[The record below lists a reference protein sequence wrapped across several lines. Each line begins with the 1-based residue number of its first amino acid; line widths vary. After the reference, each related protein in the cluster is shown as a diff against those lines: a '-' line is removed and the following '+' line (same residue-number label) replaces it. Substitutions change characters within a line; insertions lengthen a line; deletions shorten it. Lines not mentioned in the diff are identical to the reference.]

1 MEMKTANRKTG
12 KNRTKDLLEALE
24 WAAKHASGQSVSG
37 GTRELVYVA
46 DVKSIRSKL
55 SLSQSQFAKR
65 FGLNVRTVQDW
76 EQGRK
81 VPDQPA
87 RILLRVIEKSPGTV
101 VKALAS

>member
-1 MEMKTANRKTG
+1 MKVVKGKRPA
-12 KNRTKDLLEALE
+12 KNRAKDLLEALE
-24 WAAKHASGQSVSG
+24 WAAKHATGQPVSG
-37 GTRELVYVA
+37 GAHDIVYVA
-46 DVKSIRSKL
+46 DIKNIRAKL

-87 RILLRVIEKSPGTV
+87 RVLLRVIEKSPHTV
-101 VKALAS
+101 AKALAA

>member
-1 MEMKTANRKTG
+1 MIK
-12 KNRTKDLLEALE
+12 KNIAKQIVAGME
-24 WAAKHASGQSVSG
+24 WAALHAEGKVKG
-37 GTRELVYVA
+37 GRLTVIHVPN
-46 DVKSIRSKL
+46 VKSIRSGL

-87 RILLRVIEKSPGTV
+87 RVLLRVIEKNP
-101 VKALAS
+101 KAVLKAIAA

>member
-1 MEMKTANRKTG
+1 MTRKRNVA
-12 KNRTKDLLEALE
+12 KQIVAAME
-24 WAAKHASGQSVSG
+24 WAALHAEGKAKG
-37 GTRELVYVA
+37 GRLTVIYVP
-46 DVKSIRSKL
+46 DVKDIRARL

-87 RILLRVIEKSPGTV
+87 RVLLRVIEKNPAAVSR
-101 VKALAS
+101 ALAI